1 VGVAGTNPGSG
12 GVSRGRGDAELRF
25 SGETEGRTDEF
36 ESKSL
41 PEAAALDVESTAL
54 VGVGAATPE
63 AAPNAEGAGL
73 VETGTSTGRGAWKRR
88 LAPHHREAVRDFFGK
103 DGSQR

>member
-1 VGVAGTNPGSG
+1 M
-12 GVSRGRGDAELRF
+12 SRGRGDAELNF
-25 SGETEGRTDEF
+25 SGETAGRTDEF

-41 PEAAALDVESTAL
+41 PEAATLDANSTAL

-63 AAPNAEGAGL
+63 AQPRAEGAGL
-73 VETGTSTGRGAWKRR
+73 VETETSTGRGAWKRR

-103 DGSQR
+103 DGSER